1 MERTYE
7 EEKFVTLVVP
17 KSINSGATETGAYK
31 ALTPNGLHDVLFNVP
46 FGVLAATKIVT
57 VQVWQADDDSGTNAE
72 EIEAAETVY
81 TSPGGG
87 VTQGQILI
95 SIPLNYFS
103 REYATVKIINGA
115 ATGLLAFA
123 EMVIEQAVRNASV
136 NSQASALTV
145 L

>member
-1 MERTYE
+1 MNRIH
-7 EEKFVTLVVP
+7 EEKKIQTLVVP
-17 KSINSGATETGAYK
+17 KSISSGATETGAYK

-46 FGVLAATKIVT
+46 FGVLAATKVVT

-72 EIEAAETVY
+72 EIEAAETIY
-81 TSPGGG
+81 TAPGGG
-87 VTQGQILI
+87 VTEGQILV
-95 SIPLNYFS
+95 SIPLSKFD

-123 EMVIEQAVRNASV
+123 EMILDQAVRGADV